1 MRFILTRCSER
12 VPDILLEG
20 SPDGAAAGAAAGFA
34 AGGGGAAATAGA
46 GAGAGFGGGGG
57 AAGAGAGA
65 AAAAGAA
72 ALAGAAPGL
81 ILNKSCPGLTV
92 SPSFTII
99 AVKTPANG
107 AGTGTVVLSVS
118 ISMTASSAP
127 KESPTLQVNLKER
140 SISMNQKPSPRM
152 HLLDVALR
160 NGFSKSR
167 HLHRHLGPHAV
178 RGVKTL
184 ATRRFVCGWNGGK

>member
-1 MRFILTRCSER
+1 MSTSLKVVSMAHVFCASFKRAAIFRRMRFILTRCSER
-12 VPDILLEG
+12 VPVILLEG
-20 SPDGAAAGAAAGFA
+20 SPDGAAAGAAAGLA
-34 AGGGGAAATAGA
+34 AGGGAAATAGA
-46 GAGAGFGGGGG
+46 GAGAGAGGGGG
-57 AAGAGAGA
+57 AGAGAGA

-72 ALAGAAPGL
+72 ALAGAAPGF

-127 KESPTLQVNLKER
+127 NESPTLQVNLNER
-140 SISMNQKPSPRM
+140 SISMNHKPAPRL
-152 HLLDVALR
+152 HLLDVAL
-160 NGFSKSR
+160 
-167 HLHRHLGPHAV
+167 
-178 RGVKTL
+178 
-184 ATRRFVCGWNGGK
+184 